1 MILNGPYFLSS
12 NFDSGFFSLS
22 FRRNPSVLFERWRQ
36 LTKKGLFKTVCI
48 KILQVQA
55 CEYCWSIVDS
65 MWLTILG
72 ENSKYKVKFDDP
84 RVCKSFLLGCCP
96 HDILSS
102 TVRIYIPTWFWL
114 SQFVR
119 PFGMYMILRGQFQ
132 IKYNQKFFD
141 IMIRNVYLLI

>member
-1 MILNGPYFLSS
+1 MAHIFFPQTLIVVFFLSLFVKIPVFCS
-12 NFDSGFFSLS
+12 RDEGSWRRRGSLKLCVLRFF
-22 FRRNPSVLFERWRQ
+22 
-36 LTKKGLFKTVCI
+36 
-48 KILQVQA
+48 QVQA